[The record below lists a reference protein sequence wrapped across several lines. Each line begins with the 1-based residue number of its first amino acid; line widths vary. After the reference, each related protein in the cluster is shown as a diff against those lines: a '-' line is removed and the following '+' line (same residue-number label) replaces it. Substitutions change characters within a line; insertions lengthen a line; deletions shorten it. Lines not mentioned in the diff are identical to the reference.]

1 MLPACRAFGAAALL
15 LALSG
20 QVATAATHKLICQNS
35 RQEYLV
41 VFDSKSNTFIINPDT
56 NNVAYTVVSAKRSE
70 DGLVVRGKTVNG
82 GPDFDAFFGDGPAI
96 AYGTDQVDYCRHV

>member
-20 QVATAATHKLICQNS
+20 QAVTAATHKLVCQNPL
-35 RQEYLV
+35 REYLV
-41 VFDSKSNTFIINPDT
+41 VFDSKANTFVIDPDTSNT
-56 NNVAYTVVSAKRSE
+56 AYTVVSAKRSE

-96 AYGTDQVDYCRHV
+96 AYGEDQVDYCRHV